1 MSLTFSHMP
10 TNELLECD
18 KLKKKSEQLISEVS
32 SYKSTLWGFRYF
44 IDKRYTQYLK
54 DFCEYC
60 SHIPDNKLIHNK
72 LIHNNMQCIK
82 REISYTHLTGERK
95 NDELMEVFYLTNC
108 HKTLGIICD
117 KHYKKLDTHKKIL
130 QFSKCMISDNLDIN
144 LPGDVLQTVCS
155 YLR

>member
-1 MSLTFSHMP
+1 MALTKVLCGIP
-10 TNELLECD
+10 
-18 KLKKKSEQLISEVS
+18 V
-32 SYKSTLWGFRYF
+32 F
-44 IDKRYTQYLK
+44 IDKHTQYLI
-54 DFCEYC
+54 FL
-60 SHIPDNKLIHNK
+60 SIVRIPDNK

-82 REISYTHLTGERK
+82 RELSYTHLTGERK

-117 KHYKKLDTHKKIL
+117 KHYKKLDKHKKIL

-155 YLR
+155 YLM